1 MNVLRFSDSDFAT
14 QLAVY
19 NRFAEPSPQVR
30 GTVAEI
36 ISSVRDRGDIAVLD
50 YTAKFGGPSL
60 EPSELLVD
68 PSETLAAVAALT
80 DEIRATLAACHAN
93 VTAFAQYGLR
103 HNWTVHNAQ
112 GVRVGERFDPFER
125 VGIYVPGGTAP
136 LVSTAIMTVTLATVA
151 GVPEIVVTTPAGSD
165 GKINGALLS
174 ALQLAGATE
183 VYKVGGAQAIA
194 ALAFGTETIRPVT
207 KIFGPG
213 NQYVI
218 EAKRQVFGKVSIDQ
232 LPGPSEIL
240 IIADETANPAWIA
253 ADLLAQAE
261 HGHDSVIGFLTDS
274 ETLLAAVQTQLE
286 AQSQTLTRQTF
297 LQEVIEKNA
306 FLILVEDLKQA
317 IQIANDFSP
326 EHLSIA
332 TRDAGGVA
340 SEIRTSGA
348 IFLGNW
354 SPVAGGDF
362 LAGPSHELPTGGAGK
377 SFSGLTVDQFQR
389 RTSILE
395 FDEGSLRE
403 SAPIIA
409 AAAALEGLDAHA
421 RSATIRLD

>member
-1 MNVLRFSDSDFAT
+1 MNVVRHSDLNFPDTIAA
-14 QLAVY
+14 L
-19 NRFAEPSPQVR
+19 NRFAEPSPNVR
-30 GTVAEI
+30 QTVAEI
-36 ISSVRDRGDIAVLD
+36 ITNVRSNGDTALID
-50 YTAKFGGPSL
+50 YTFKFGGPSL
-60 EPSELLVD
+60 EPAQLLVN
-68 PSETLAAVAALT
+68 PSETMAAVASLT
-80 DEIRATLAACHAN
+80 DETRATLAACHAN
-93 VTAFAQYGLR
+93 VTAFASYGLR
-103 HNWTVHNAQ
+103 QNWSILNAQ
-112 GVRVGERFDPFER
+112 GVRVGENFDPFRR

-151 GVPEIVVTTPAGSD
+151 GVSEIVVTTPAGSD
-165 GKINGALLS
+165 GKINSALLS

-194 ALAFGTETIRPVT
+194 ALAFGTETIRPVA

-240 IIADETANPAWIA
+240 IIADETANPAWVA

-274 ETLLAAVQTQLE
+274 EKLLSAVRAEIDT
-286 AQSQTLTRQTF
+286 QSQTLTRQTF
-297 LQEVIEKNA
+297 LKEVTGRNA
-306 FLILVEDLKQA
+306 FLILVEDLDQA
-317 IQIANDFSP
+317 VQIANNFSP
-326 EHLSIA
+326 EHLTIA
-332 TRDAGGVA
+332 TRDPAQIAGD
-340 SEIRTSGA
+340 IRTAGA
-348 IFLGNW
+348 IFLGSW

-362 LAGPSHELPTGGAGK
+362 LAGPSHTLPTGGAGK

-395 FDEGSLRE
+395 FDEKSLRE

-409 AAAALEGLDAHA
+409 AAATLEGLDAHA
-421 RSATIRLD
+421 RSATIRLG